1 MKLANFLLRKI
12 YIEYSMREYG
22 HVKLPRNYKGFC
34 KYLTTHFTGG
44 ERFQL
49 NSPKAVEHIMNDN
62 DPGSSTNVVVAKK
75 RAPIIE
81 THPKTYPGIDAEHEK
96 NRPYSLADDGKHE
109 QPTIMLDQDDLGFV
123 DEGINVGFGKIEK
136 PRVDIYGT
144 SDQGKRTIITQNVS
158 QLKKHEPST
167 DPDLKPNASENDLG
181 QDLNDSIAA
190 EADPDSVSSFDDD
203 SNQADVP
210 DLEPD
215 SDQDSEL
222 LDGSAI
228 DSSDLSALP
237 HESSQSK
244 PNAKYDLHVDE
255 DTYMHFEDKIYMTLA
270 ISLMRAKNDLEISEI
285 RQFID
290 ESDIQIS
297 FNKCEMTSDH
307 CIGATSEKP
316 YNVYLSLYHDVLGSS
331 KKYLIGSACFNY
343 VDGIFQS
350 LYANRLTFNGPIL
363 TTVDQDSLS
372 VDFDFISDNQ
382 FEDCAKK
389 FASHDENLSNREKL
403 INAYEQI
410 ESRFVNQ

>member
-12 YIEYSMREYG
+12 YVEYSMREYG
-22 HVKLPRNYKGFC
+22 YVKLPRNYKGFC
-34 KYLTTHFTGG
+34 KYLTTHFADG

-49 NSPKAVEHIMNDN
+49 NSPKAVENIMNDN
-62 DPGSSTNVVVAKK
+62 DPVSPTNVVVAKK

-81 THPKTYPGIDAEHEK
+81 THPKTYPCIDAKHEK

-109 QPTIMLDQDDLGFV
+109 HPTIMLDQDNLGFV
-123 DEGINVGFGKIEK
+123 DEGINVGFGKIEE
-136 PRVDIYGT
+136 PRADIYGT
-144 SDQGKRTIITQNVS
+144 SDQGKRTIITQNAS
-158 QLKKHEPST
+158 QLKKHDSSA
-167 DPDLKPNASENDLG
+167 DPDFEPNASENDLN
-181 QDLNDSIAA
+181 QDLSDSIAA
-190 EADPDSVSSFDDD
+190 TEDPDSVSSSDDL
-203 SNQADVP
+203 NQADAP
-210 DLEPD
+210 DLELD

-222 LDGSAI
+222 LDGSTI
-228 DSSDLSALP
+228 DSSDLSALTD
-237 HESSQSK
+237 ESSQSK
-244 PNAKYDLHVDE
+244 LNAKYDLHVDE

-270 ISLMRAKNDLEISEI
+270 ISLMRAKNDLEIPEI

-307 CIGATSEKP
+307 CLGATSEKP

-331 KKYLIGSACFNY
+331 QKYLIGSACFNY
-343 VDGIFQS
+343 ADGIFQS

-372 VDFDFISDNQ
+372 VDFDFISDSQ

-389 FASHDENLSNREKL
+389 FASHDENSSNHEKL

>member
-12 YIEYSMREYG
+12 YVEYSMREYG
-22 HVKLPRNYKGFC
+22 YVKFPRNYKGFC
-34 KYLTTHFTGG
+34 KYLTTHFAGS

-49 NSPKAVEHIMNDN
+49 NSPKAVENIMNDN
-62 DPGSSTNVVVAKK
+62 DPVSSTNVVVAKK

-96 NRPYSLADDGKHE
+96 NRPYSWVDDGKHE
-109 QPTIMLDQDDLGFV
+109 HPTIMLDQDNLGFV
-123 DEGINVGFGKIEK
+123 DEGINVGFGKVEK
-136 PRVDIYGT
+136 PHVDIYGT
-144 SDQGKRTIITQNVS
+144 SDQGKRTIITQSAS
-158 QLKKHEPST
+158 QLKKHDSPA
-167 DPDLKPNASENDLG
+167 DPDFEPTTAENDLS
-181 QDLNDSIAA
+181 QDLNDSITV
-190 EADPDSVSSFDDD
+190 EEDPNSAPSSDDL
-203 SNQADVP
+203 NQADVP
-210 DLEPD
+210 DLELD
-215 SDQDSEL
+215 SDRDSEL

-237 HESSQSK
+237 DESSQSK
-244 PNAKYDLHVDE
+244 LNAKYDLHVDE

-297 FNKCEMTSDH
+297 FNKCGLTSDH
-307 CIGATSEKP
+307 CLGATSEKP
-316 YNVYLSLYHDVLGSS
+316 SNVYLSLYHDVLGSS
-331 KKYLIGSACFNY
+331 QKYLIGSACFNY
-343 VDGIFQS
+343 ADGIFQS

-372 VDFDFISDNQ
+372 VDFDFISDSQ
-382 FEDCAKK
+382 FEDCAKR
-389 FASHDENLSNREKL
+389 FALHDENSSNHEKL

-410 ESRFVNQ
+410 ESRFINQ

>member
-12 YIEYSMREYG
+12 YVEYSMREYG
-22 HVKLPRNYKGFC
+22 YVKLPRNYKGFC
-34 KYLTTHFTGG
+34 KYLATHFAGG

-49 NSPKAVEHIMNDN
+49 NSPKAVEHIMND
-62 DPGSSTNVVVAKK
+62 DDSGSSTNVVVAKK

-96 NRPYSLADDGKHE
+96 NRPYSLVDDGKHAH
-109 QPTIMLDQDDLGFV
+109 PTIMLDQNNLGFV

-136 PRVDIYGT
+136 PLVDIDGM

-158 QLKKHEPST
+158 QLKKHDSST
-167 DPDLKPNASENDLG
+167 DPDFEPNASENDLS
-181 QDLNDSIAA
+181 QDLSDSIAV
-190 EADPDSVSSFDDD
+190 EKDQNSVPSFDDD
-203 SNQADVP
+203 SNQADVL
-210 DLEPD
+210 DLEP
-215 SDQDSEL
+215 DSEL

-228 DSSDLSALP
+228 DSSDLSTLP

-244 PNAKYDLHVDE
+244 LNAKYDLHVDD

-316 YNVYLSLYHDVLGSS
+316 HNVYLSLYHDVLGSS

-343 VDGIFQS
+343 ADGIFQS

-382 FEDCAKK
+382 FENCAKK
-389 FASHDENLSNREKL
+389 FASHDENSSNHEKL

>member
-12 YIEYSMREYG
+12 YAEYSIREYG
-22 HVKLPRNYKGFC
+22 YVKLPRNYKGFC
-34 KYLTTHFTGG
+34 KYLTTHFVGG

-49 NSPKAVEHIMNDN
+49 DSPKAVEHIMNDD
-62 DPGSSTNVVVAKK
+62 DPVLSTSVVVAKK

-81 THPKTYPGIDAEHEK
+81 THPKTYPCVDAEHEK
-96 NRPYSLADDGKHE
+96 NRPNSLADDGKHGH
-109 QPTIMLDQDDLGFV
+109 PTVMLDQNNLGFV

-158 QLKKHEPST
+158 QLKKHDSSA
-167 DPDLKPNASENDLG
+167 DPDFEPNASENDLS
-181 QDLNDSIAA
+181 QDLIDGIAV
-190 EADPDSVSSFDDD
+190 EKDPDSVPSSDDL
-203 SNQADVP
+203 NQADAP
-210 DLEPD
+210 DLELD
-215 SDQDSEL
+215 SDRDSEL
-222 LDGSAI
+222 LDGSVI
-228 DSSDLSALP
+228 DSSNLSTLP

-244 PNAKYDLHVDE
+244 LNAKYDLHVDE

-297 FNKCEMTSDH
+297 FNKCGMTSDH
-307 CIGATSEKP
+307 CIGATSKKP

-343 VDGIFQS
+343 ADGIFQS
-350 LYANRLTFNGPIL
+350 LYAYRLTFNGPIL

-389 FASHDENLSNREKL
+389 FALHDENSSNHEKL